1 MAELVRRCRLKIDC
15 RKACGFE
22 SRSGYFSTY
31 VIRGHS
37 KIEVIPR
44 LLRGSNL
51 FSFEIDTGPVHHLKE
66 SGSLDWVQTLPQCWQ
81 VA

>member
-1 MAELVRRCRLKIDC
+1 
-15 RKACGFE
+15 
-22 SRSGYFSTY
+22 
-31 VIRGHS
+31 
-37 KIEVIPR
+37 
-44 LLRGSNL
+44 LRDSNL